1 VHREPDALIYKHAVT
16 FTLNH
21 KEELEMSPMIK
32 PPAGIPWLVLLLW
45 LTGSISALAEEKPS
59 ADAYREKLLP
69 PKKIITMGV
78 SPASRSAAREKPIEL
93 DILIPFE
100 LNQHLI
106 SSSAVPYLKALGE
119 ALSDEDLRGYVF
131 EIQGHTCDLGSDAF
145 NLTLSDKRAATVK
158 DYLVTHYP
166 ISPDQIKTEG
176 FGKKNPKADNRTE
189 EGRTQ
194 NRRVT
199 VVNTLQPFNHR

>member
-1 VHREPDALIYKHAVT
+1 
-16 FTLNH
+16 
-21 KEELEMSPMIK
+21 MSHMIK
-32 PPAGIPWLVLLLW
+32 PPAGIPWLLIFLC
-45 LTGSISALAEEKPS
+45 LTGPISAVAEDKPS

-100 LNQHLI
+100 LNHYVI
-106 SSSAVPYLKALGE
+106 SPRAVPYLQALGE
-119 ALSDEDLRGYVF
+119 ALSHEDLREYIF
-131 EIQGHTCDLGSDAF
+131 EIQGYTCDLGGDAF
-145 NLTLSDKRAATVK
+145 NLTLSEKRAATVK
-158 DYLVTHYP
+158 DYLVTHYS

-189 EGRTQ
+189 EGRTL

-199 VVNTLQPFNHR
+199 VVNTLQPFNHQ